1 MVLTTGQIVQYME
14 KIAPLHFEEDY
25 DNSGLLI
32 GREDKLVRKLML
44 AVDASEKVISQAIS
58 FQADLLLVHH
68 PLIFH
73 PLKNASE
80 KDPVGRRVLEM
91 AEARIGLYA
100 AHTNLDSVPGGNI
113 DHAAQM
119 LGLQKVRA
127 VGEDGEVACLRIGS
141 LPKPLSLE
149 DLGILIMKKWD
160 LPYVR
165 LAESS
170 GSENRLHTSIA
181 LITGSGMDFADLA
194 VKNGATVLVTGDISY
209 HRADDAGRQ
218 GLSLIEASHF
228 LTDRL
233 STIWLKEDLERM
245 AAEAGCE
252 LIVQIAEERDVFRL
266 VTR

>member
-1 MVLTTGQIVQYME
+1 MNEYVIFTDATSDLNSELIEGLPELRTLPME
-14 KIAPLHFEEDY
+14 I
-25 DNSGLLI
+25 LLD
-32 GREDKLVRKLML
+32 ET
-44 AVDASEKVISQAIS
+44 
-58 FQADLLLVHH
+58 
-68 PLIFH
+68 PY
-73 PLKNASE
+73 
-80 KDPVGRRVLEM
+80 
-91 AEARIGLYA
+91 LYG
-100 AHTNLDSVPGGNI
+100 PGGNI

-141 LPKPLSLE
+141 LPEPLSLK

-181 LITGSGMDFADLA
+181 LITGSGMDFANLA